1 MIAHLTGTLL
11 RKAPQEAV
19 IDVSGVGYRV
29 LIPVSTFYRL
39 GDEGSP
45 VSLRIHTHVRE
56 DALVLYGFAD
66 QREQALFERLI
77 EVAGVGP
84 KLALNILSGIEAPEL
99 IEAIRSGDLARLTR
113 IPGVGKKTA
122 ERLLVEIKD
131 KIVRLAPEPETAAP
145 APALGLEDDLISA
158 LANLGYSRPEAKRGV
173 ERALRDSP
181 EGRFEDL
188 LRQTLRILSGR

>member
-1 MIAHLTGTLL
+1 LIAHLTGTLL
-11 RKAPQEAV
+11 RKAPQEAI

-39 GDEGSP
+39 GDEGST

-99 IEAIRSGDLARLTR
+99 IEAIRSGDLARLIR

-131 KIVRLAPEPETAAP
+131 KIARLAPAPETAAP
-145 APALGLEDDLISA
+145 APALGLEDDLVSA

-173 ERALRDSP
+173 ERALRADP
-181 EGRFEDL
+181 DGRFEDL
-188 LRQTLRILSGR
+188 LRQTPRVLSGR

>member
-11 RKAPQEAV
+11 RKAPQEAIV
-19 IDVSGVGYRV
+19 DVSGVGYRV

-56 DALVLYGFAD
+56 DALMLYGFAD

-84 KLALNILSGIEAPEL
+84 KLALNILSGI
-99 IEAIRSGDLARLTR
+99 
-113 IPGVGKKTA
+113 
-122 ERLLVEIKD
+122 
-131 KIVRLAPEPETAAP
+131 
-145 APALGLEDDLISA
+145 DDT
-158 LANLGYSRPEAKRGV
+158 V
-173 ERALRDSP
+173 
-181 EGRFEDL
+181 
-188 LRQTLRILSGR
+188 TV